1 MLTVFNFSL
10 TNQII
15 LLAILLIVSAFFSIS
30 ETSLMSVS
38 RYRLKHLA
46 KSGNAGAKLAT
57 NLLKE
62 TDKLLSVILL
72 CNNFSN
78 AAAATLVT
86 VIAVQL
92 YGDQQVIIM
101 VGTLIT
107 TFLILIFSEISPK
120 VIAAAHPEKLALSC
134 SFLLYPL
141 LKILYP
147 IVLFVNI
154 FVLGILKIFNI
165 KINFNQN
172 NLITMD
178 ELKSIISDSGQVI
191 PNKNKSLL
199 LNLID
204 LEKVTID
211 EIMMPHTSIESINLG
226 QSIEDILEKIEN
238 FHHNR
243 ILVKKKDNEE
253 IHGILDINKLFKLY
267 IKENMQDLAQD
278 DLVALINPPYFIP
291 SGTTIYKQIQ
301 KFQDNQEKI
310 GLIVNEH
317 GEFIGLVTLEDI
329 LEEIVGEFNIELP
342 SKSSKIIFDENGWIV
357 DGGIS
362 IRELNKKLT
371 LNLPIQGPKTLNG
384 LILKFFED
392 IPEPNTSFKIS
403 NITFQIINAQDKN
416 VKSVKIYSSIKKS
429 KI

>member
-1 MLTVFNFSL
+1 MFNFSL

-15 LLAILLIVSAFFSIS
+15 LLAVLLIVSAFFSIS
-30 ETSLMSVS
+30 ETSLMSLN

-46 KSGNAGAKLAT
+46 KSGNTGAKLASE
-57 NLLKE
+57 LLQE

-92 YGDQQVIIM
+92 YGNQEIIIM
-101 VGTLIT
+101 TGTLIT

-134 SFLLYPL
+134 SYILHPL
-141 LKILYP
+141 LKVFYP

-165 KINFNQN
+165 KINFAQKNV
-172 NLITMD
+172 ITMD
-178 ELKSIISDSGQVI
+178 ELKSIISDSGKFI

-226 QSIEDILEKIEN
+226 QPIEDILTKIEN

-243 ILVKKKDNEE
+243 ILVKKQDNEG
-253 IHGILDINKLFKLY
+253 IHGVLEINKLFKLY
-267 IKENMQDLAQD
+267 IKENMQPLSHDE
-278 DLVALINPPYFIP
+278 LISQIDSPYFIP
-291 SGTTIYKQIQ
+291 SGTTIYKQMQ

-329 LEEIVGEFNIELP
+329 LEEVIGEFNIELP
-342 SKSSKIIFDENGWIV
+342 SKSSKIIFDEDGWIV

-371 LNLPIQGPKTLNG
+371 LNLPTKGPKTLNG
-384 LILKFFED
+384 LILEFFED
-392 IPEPNTSFKIS
+392 IPEPNTSFKI
-403 NITFQIINAQDKN
+403 NKIAFEIINAQDKI
-416 VKSVKIYSSIKKS
+416 VKSVKIYRNLNKS
-429 KI
+429 QI

>member
-1 MLTVFNFSL
+1 MFNFSL

-30 ETSLMSVS
+30 ETSLMSVN

-46 KSGNAGAKLAT
+46 KDGNTGAKLAIK
-57 NLLKE
+57 LLKE

-86 VIAVQL
+86 VISVQL
-92 YGDQQVIIM
+92 YGNQEIIIM

-120 VIAAAHPEKLALSC
+120 VIAAARPERLALSC

-147 IVLFVNI
+147 IVIFVNV

-165 KINFNQN
+165 KINFTQN

-178 ELKSIISDSGQVI
+178 ELKSIISDSGQFI

-211 EIMMPHTSIESINLG
+211 EIMMPHTNIESINLG

-243 ILVKKKDNEE
+243 ILVRKKDNEE
-253 IHGILDINKLFKLY
+253 IHGVLDINKLFKLY
-267 IKENMQDLAQD
+267 IKENMQELDQD
-278 DLVALINPPYFIP
+278 ELVALIDPPYFIP
-291 SGTTIYKQIQ
+291 AGTTIYKQMQ

-329 LEEIVGEFNIELP
+329 LEEVIGEFNIELP

-371 LNLPIQGPKTLNG
+371 LNLPTKGPKTLNG

-392 IPEPNTSFKIS
+392 IPEPNTSFKIG
-403 NITFQIINAQDKN
+403 NITFEIINAQDKN
-416 VKSVKIYSSIKKS
+416 VKNVKIYTQIKKS

>member
-1 MLTVFNFSL
+1 MLNFSL

-15 LLAILLIVSAFFSIS
+15 LLAVLLIVSAFFSIS
-30 ETSLMSVS
+30 ETSLMSIN
-38 RYRLKHLA
+38 RYRLRHLA
-46 KSGNAGAKLAT
+46 KSGNTGAKLAT
-57 NLLKE
+57 KLLNE

-92 YGDQQVIIM
+92 YGEQQIIIM
-101 VGTLIT
+101 IGTLVT

-120 VIAAAHPEKLALSC
+120 VIAAAHSEKLALSC
-134 SFLLYPL
+134 SFLLFPI

-165 KINFNQN
+165 KINFTQN

-178 ELKSIISDSGQVI
+178 ELKSIISDSGKFI

-211 EIMMPHTSIESINLG
+211 EIMMPHTNIESINLN
-226 QSIEDILEKIEN
+226 QSIEEILEKIEN

-243 ILVKKKDNEE
+243 ILVKKKDNDE
-253 IHGILDINKLFKLY
+253 IQGVLDINKL
-267 IKENMQDLAQD
+267 
-278 DLVALINPPYFIP
+278 
-291 SGTTIYKQIQ
+291 
-301 KFQDNQEKI
+301 
-310 GLIVNEH
+310 
-317 GEFIGLVTLEDI
+317 LE
-329 LEEIVGEFNIELP
+329 
-342 SKSSKIIFDENGWIV
+342 
-357 DGGIS
+357 
-362 IRELNKKLT
+362 
-371 LNLPIQGPKTLNG
+371 
-384 LILKFFED
+384 
-392 IPEPNTSFKIS
+392 
-403 NITFQIINAQDKN
+403 
-416 VKSVKIYSSIKKS
+416 
-429 KI
+429 

>member
-1 MLTVFNFSL
+1 MLNFSL

-15 LLAILLIVSAFFSIS
+15 LLAVLLIVSAFFSIS
-30 ETSLMSVS
+30 ETSLMSIN
-38 RYRLKHLA
+38 RYRLRHLA
-46 KSGNAGAKLAT
+46 KSGNTGAKLAT
-57 NLLKE
+57 KLLNE

-92 YGDQQVIIM
+92 YGEQQIIIM
-101 VGTLIT
+101 TGTLIT

-120 VIAAAHPEKLALSC
+120 VIAAAHSERLALSC
-134 SFLLYPL
+134 SFLLFPL

-147 IVLFVNI
+147 IVLFINI

-165 KINFNQN
+165 KINFTQN

-178 ELKSIISDSGQVI
+178 ELKSIISDSGKFI

-211 EIMMPHTSIESINLG
+211 EIMMPHTNIESINLN
-226 QSIEDILEKIEN
+226 QSIEEILEKIEN

-243 ILVKKKDNEE
+243 ILVKKKDNDE
-253 IHGILDINKLFKLY
+253 IQGVLDINKLFKFY
-267 IKENMQDLAQD
+267 IKENMQIIDQKE
-278 DLVALINPPYFIP
+278 LINLIDPPYFIP
-291 SGTTIYKQIQ
+291 SGTPIYKQMQ

-329 LEEIVGEFNIELP
+329 LEEVIGEFNIELP
-342 SKSSKIIFDENGWIV
+342 SKLSKIIFDENGWIV

-362 IRELNKKLT
+362 IRELNKKLNI
-371 LNLPIQGPKTLNG
+371 NLPLNGPKTLNG
-384 LILKFFED
+384 LILEFFED
-392 IPEPNTSFKIS
+392 IPEPNTGFKIKD
-403 NITFQIINAQDKN
+403 ITFEIINAQDKN
-416 VKSVKIYSSIKKS
+416 VKSVKIYSNDKKIKN
-429 KI
+429 

>member
-1 MLTVFNFSL
+1 
-10 TNQII
+10 
-15 LLAILLIVSAFFSIS
+15 
-30 ETSLMSVS
+30 MSVNK
-38 RYRLKHLA
+38 YRLKHLA
-46 KSGNAGAKLAT
+46 KDGNTGAKLAIK
-57 NLLKE
+57 LLEE

-86 VIAVQL
+86 VISVQL
-92 YGDQQVIIM
+92 YGNQEITIM

-120 VIAAAHPEKLALSC
+120 VIAAARPEKLALLC

-165 KINFNQN
+165 KINFTQN

-178 ELKSIISDSGQVI
+178 ELKSIISDSGKFI

-211 EIMMPHTSIESINLG
+211 EIMMPHTNIESINLG
-226 QSIEDILEKIEN
+226 QSIGDILNKIEN
-238 FHHNR
+238 FHHNT
-243 ILVKKKDNEE
+243 ILVKKKDNDE
-253 IHGILDINKLFKLY
+253 IHGVLDINKLFKLY
-267 IKENMQDLAQD
+267 IKENMQALDRDELI
-278 DLVALINPPYFIP
+278 ALIDPPYFIP
-291 SGTTIYKQIQ
+291 SGTTIYKQMQ

-329 LEEIVGEFNIELP
+329 LEEVIGEFNIELP
-342 SKSSKIIFDENGWIV
+342 SKSPKIIFDDNGWIV

-371 LNLPIQGPKTLNG
+371 LNLPTQGPKTLNG
-384 LILKFFED
+384 LILNFFED

-416 VKSVKIYSSIKKS
+416 VKNVKIFTKVKKS

>member
-1 MLTVFNFSL
+1 MFNFSL

-30 ETSLMSVS
+30 ETSLMSVN

-46 KSGNAGAKLAT
+46 KDGNTGAKLAIK
-57 NLLKE
+57 LLKE

-86 VIAVQL
+86 VISVQL
-92 YGDQQVIIM
+92 YGNQEIIIM

-120 VIAAAHPEKLALSC
+120 VIAAARPERLALSC

-147 IVLFVNI
+147 IVIFVNV

-165 KINFNQN
+165 KINFTQN

-178 ELKSIISDSGQVI
+178 ELKSIISDSGQFI

-211 EIMMPHTSIESINLG
+211 EIMMPHTNIESINLG

-243 ILVKKKDNEE
+243 ILVRKKDNEE
-253 IHGILDINKLFKLY
+253 IHGVLDINKLFKLY
-267 IKENMQDLAQD
+267 IKENMQELDQD
-278 DLVALINPPYFIP
+278 ELVALIDPPYFIP
-291 SGTTIYKQIQ
+291 AGTTIYKQMQ

-329 LEEIVGEFNIELP
+329 LEEVIGEFNIELP

-371 LNLPIQGPKTLNG
+371 LNLPTKGPKTLNG

-392 IPEPNTSFKIS
+392 IPEPNTSFKIG
-403 NITFQIINAQDKN
+403 NITFEIINAQDKN
-416 VKSVKIYSSIKKS
+416 VKNVKIYTQIKKN

>member
-1 MLTVFNFSL
+1 VFNFSF

-15 LLAILLIVSAFFSIS
+15 LLVILLIVSAFFSIS
-30 ETSLMSVS
+30 ETSLMSIN
-38 RYRLKHLA
+38 RYRLRHLA
-46 KSGNAGAKLAT
+46 KNGDTGAKLAT
-57 NLLKE
+57 KLLQE

-72 CNNFSN
+72 CNNFCN

-92 YGDQQVIIM
+92 YGEQEIIIM
-101 VGTLIT
+101 MGTLIT

-120 VIAAAHPEKLALSC
+120 VIAAAHSERLALSC
-134 SFLLYPL
+134 SFLLFPI
-141 LKILYP
+141 LKVLYP

-165 KINFNQN
+165 KINFKQN

-178 ELKSIISDSGQVI
+178 ELKSIISDSGQFI

-199 LNLID
+199 LNFID

-211 EIMMPHTSIESINLG
+211 EIMMPHTNIESINLN
-226 QSIEDILEKIEN
+226 QSIEEILEKIEN

-243 ILVKKKDNEE
+243 ILVKKKDNDE
-253 IHGILDINKLFKLY
+253 IEGILDINKLFKFY
-267 IKENMQDLAQD
+267 IKENMKISNSKE
-278 DLVALINPPYFIP
+278 LINLIDPPYFIP
-291 SGTTIYKQIQ
+291 SGTRIYKQMQ
-301 KFQDNQEKI
+301 KFQDNQERI

-329 LEEIVGEFNIELP
+329 LEEVIGEFNIEP
-342 SKSSKIIFDENGWIV
+342 SKIIFDRNGWIV

-362 IRELNKKLT
+362 IRELNKKLN

-384 LILKFFED
+384 LILEFFED
-392 IPEPNTSFKIS
+392 IPEPNTGFKIK
-403 NITFQIINAQDKN
+403 NITFEIINAEDKN
-416 VKSVKIYSSIKKS
+416 VKSVKIYSDFRKNKN
-429 KI
+429 

>member
-1 MLTVFNFSL
+1 MFNFSL

-30 ETSLMSVS
+30 ETSLMSVN

-46 KSGNAGAKLAT
+46 NDGNTGAKLAIK
-57 NLLKE
+57 LLKE

-86 VIAVQL
+86 VISVQL
-92 YGDQQVIIM
+92 YGNQEIIIM

-120 VIAAAHPEKLALSC
+120 VIAAARPERLALSC

-147 IVLFVNI
+147 IVIFVNV

-165 KINFNQN
+165 KINFTQN

-178 ELKSIISDSGQVI
+178 ELKSIISDSGQFI

-211 EIMMPHTSIESINLG
+211 EIMMPHTNIESINLG

-238 FHHNR
+238 FHHNK
-243 ILVKKKDNEE
+243 ILVRKKDNEE
-253 IHGILDINKLFKLY
+253 IHGVLDINKLFKLY
-267 IKENMQDLAQD
+267 IKENMQDLDQGE
-278 DLVALINPPYFIP
+278 LVALIDLPYFIP
-291 SGTTIYKQIQ
+291 SGTTIYKQMQ

-329 LEEIVGEFNIELP
+329 LEEVIGEFNIELP
-342 SKSSKIIFDENGWIV
+342 SKSSKIIFDEDGWIV

-371 LNLPIQGPKTLNG
+371 LNLPTKGPKTLNG

-392 IPEPNTSFKIS
+392 IPEPNTSFKIG

-416 VKSVKIYSSIKKS
+416 VKNVKIYTQIKKS

>member
-1 MLTVFNFSL
+1 MFNFSL

-30 ETSLMSVS
+30 ETSLMSVNK
-38 RYRLKHLA
+38 YRLKHLA
-46 KSGNAGAKLAT
+46 KDGNTGAKLAIK
-57 NLLKE
+57 LLEE

-86 VIAVQL
+86 VISVQL
-92 YGDQQVIIM
+92 YGNQEITIM

-120 VIAAAHPEKLALSC
+120 VIAAARPEKLALLC

-165 KINFNQN
+165 KINFTQN

-178 ELKSIISDSGQVI
+178 ELKSIISDSGKFI

-211 EIMMPHTSIESINLG
+211 EIMMPHTNIESINLG
-226 QSIEDILEKIEN
+226 QSIGDILNKIEN
-238 FHHNR
+238 FHHNT
-243 ILVKKKDNEE
+243 ILVKKKDNDE
-253 IHGILDINKLFKLY
+253 IHGVLNINKLFKLY
-267 IKENMQDLAQD
+267 IKENMQALDRDELI
-278 DLVALINPPYFIP
+278 ALIDPPYFIP
-291 SGTTIYKQIQ
+291 SGTTIYKQMQ

-329 LEEIVGEFNIELP
+329 LEEVIGEFNIELP
-342 SKSSKIIFDENGWIV
+342 SKSPKIIFDDNGWIV

-371 LNLPIQGPKTLNG
+371 LNLPTQGPKTLNG
-384 LILKFFED
+384 LILNFFED

-416 VKSVKIYSSIKKS
+416 VKNVKIFTKVKKS

>member
-392 IPEPNTSFKIS
+392 IPEPNTSFKIGK
-403 NITFQIINAQDKN
+403 ITFQIINAQDKN

>member
-1 MLTVFNFSL
+1 MFNFSF

-15 LLAILLIVSAFFSIS
+15 LLVILLIVSAFFSIS
-30 ETSLMSVS
+30 ETSLMSIN
-38 RYRLKHLA
+38 RYRLRHLA
-46 KSGNAGAKLAT
+46 KNGNTGAKLAT
-57 NLLKE
+57 KLLQE

-92 YGDQQVIIM
+92 YGEQEIIIM
-101 VGTLIT
+101 MGTLIT

-120 VIAAAHPEKLALSC
+120 VIAAAHSERLALSC
-134 SFLLYPL
+134 SFLLFPI
-141 LKILYP
+141 LKALYP

-165 KINFNQN
+165 KINFKQN

-178 ELKSIISDSGQVI
+178 ELKSIISDSGQFI

-199 LNLID
+199 LNFID

-211 EIMMPHTSIESINLG
+211 EIMMPHTNIDSINLN
-226 QSIEDILEKIEN
+226 QSIEEILEKIEN

-243 ILVKKKDNEE
+243 ILVKKKDNDE
-253 IHGILDINKLFKLY
+253 IEGILDINKLFKFY
-267 IKENMQDLAQD
+267 IKENMKISNSKE
-278 DLVALINPPYFIP
+278 LINLIDPPYFIP
-291 SGTTIYKQIQ
+291 SGTRIYKQMQ
-301 KFQDNQEKI
+301 KFQDNQERI

-317 GEFIGLVTLEDI
+317 GEFVGLVTLEDI
-329 LEEIVGEFNIELP
+329 LEEIIGEFNIEP
-342 SKSSKIIFDENGWIV
+342 SKIIFDRNGWIV

-362 IRELNKKLT
+362 IRELNKKLN
-371 LNLPIQGPKTLNG
+371 LNLPLQGPKTLNG
-384 LILKFFED
+384 LILEFFED
-392 IPEPNTSFKIS
+392 IPEPNTGFKIK
-403 NITFQIINAQDKN
+403 NITFEIINAEDKN
-416 VKSVKIYSSIKKS
+416 VKSVKIYSDFRKNKN
-429 KI
+429 

>member
-1 MLTVFNFSL
+1 M
-10 TNQII
+10 I
-15 LLAILLIVSAFFSIS
+15 
-30 ETSLMSVS
+30 
-38 RYRLKHLA
+38 
-46 KSGNAGAKLAT
+46 
-57 NLLKE
+57 
-62 TDKLLSVILL
+62 
-72 CNNFSN
+72 
-78 AAAATLVT
+78 
-86 VIAVQL
+86 
-92 YGDQQVIIM
+92 
-101 VGTLIT
+101 GTLIT

-120 VIAAAHPEKLALSC
+120 VIAAAHPERLALSC

-165 KINFNQN
+165 KINFAQN

-178 ELKSIISDSGQVI
+178 ELKSIISDSGKFI
-191 PNKNKSLL
+191 PSKNKSLL

-211 EIMMPHTSIESINLG
+211 EIMMPHTNIESINLG
-226 QSIEDILEKIEN
+226 QSNEEILKKIEN
-238 FHHNR
+238 YHHNR
-243 ILVKKKDNEE
+243 ILVKKKDNEG
-253 IHGILDINKLFKLY
+253 IHGVLDINKLFKLY
-267 IKENMQDLAQD
+267 IKENMKNLKEDN
-278 DLVALINPPYFIP
+278 LVALIDPPYFIP
-291 SGTTIYKQIQ
+291 SGTTIYKQMQ

-329 LEEIVGEFNIELP
+329 LEEVIGEFNIELP

-362 IRELNKKLT
+362 IRELNKKLN

-384 LILKFFED
+384 LILEFFED
-392 IPEPNTSFKIS
+392 IPDPNTSFKIG

-416 VKSVKIYSSIKKS
+416 VKSVKIYKNIKKS